1 MSLYNTLSLNQFPV
15 HNKEQTFLDQQR
27 RRRRCDIVF
36 EGDNF
41 QEEKKW
47 PLLMKAEWVTF
58 FTEKGWGK
66 KKMCLWICTPYP
78 VKHDDI

>member
-1 MSLYNTLSLNQFPV
+1 MILKIHLADFSNIIACLSNVGYINNTLSLNQFPV

-58 FTEKGWGK
+58 FT
-66 KKMCLWICTPYP
+66 
-78 VKHDDI
+78 